1 MDMIHEYVRERVQ
14 GRGRMKVGVMVGLV
28 HNGVI
33 CTAFSKANIKAGDM
47 FDKDEGFRI
56 ATARALGEM
65 ESPEIPTQLIRPM
78 RELQMRCA
86 KYFQQADL
94 ISTKGAYPKNISI
107 VDRSYKAPVMVEQA
121 LGRCACKKHKP
132 FSIEHFFNSGNISK
146 DSLKKYIDFMS
157 NYHETDDNFVT
168 YTSSV
173 Y

>member
-33 CTAFSKANIKAGDM
+33 CTAFSKANIKAGDE

-78 RELQMRCA
+78 REMQMRCA

-94 ISTKGAYPKNISI
+94 LSTKGAYPKSMSI
-107 VDRSYKAPVMVEQA
+107 VAMNDINQA
-121 LGRCACKKHKP
+121 VGRCACKKQKP
-132 FSIEHFFNSGNISK
+132 ISIEHFFKGGNISK
-146 DSLKKYIDFMS
+146 DSLKKYIEFMS
-157 NYHETDDNFVT
+157 NCRETDDNFVT
-168 YTSSV
+168 YTV
-173 Y
+173 R

>member
-33 CTAFSKANIKAGDM
+33 CTAFSKANIKAGDE

-78 RELQMRCA
+78 REMQMRCA

-94 ISTKGAYPKNISI
+94 LSTKGAYPKSMRTANMKLGAFKST
-107 VDRSYKAPVMVEQA
+107 DQA
-121 LGRCACKKHKP
+121 VGRCACKKNKP
-132 FSIEHFFNSGNISK
+132 INLEHFFKSDNISS
-146 DSLKKYIDFMS
+146 DSLRAYIDYMT
-157 NYHETDDNFVT
+157 NEYNRT
-168 YTSSV
+168 
-173 Y
+173 